1 MLKTYYI
8 KTFGCQMNYAD
19 SEKIDM
25 ILRSA
30 GLRKVL
36 DPVLS
41 DIVISNTC
49 SVRQKWE
56 DRVFGFIHEI
66 ERYHKTNATGK
77 TPLFGITGCMVRKS
91 GLAKRYL
98 TPNIGSDSMVS
109 IPLIRGTQ
117 GVCSEISE
125 TNPPTP
131 LIRGAKKPE
140 YKRKNASMIALLDS
154 SDALTNYDDELFLR
168 SQSIDFVFRIEEV
181 SFLTKILS
189 LITSEDIGND
199 AKFNEYLAVKQL
211 QENPAS
217 ANVIIQTGCD
227 NYCSFC
233 IVPYTRGR
241 EISRDPDEIVAEIRE
256 VVQNGTRE
264 VTLLGQNV
272 NSYGKETK
280 KKLWNAEEMKWSIAP
295 LSRGDGDS
303 QGGFVS
309 DRALTSRNH
318 IPYRIDLEEKAKEL
332 RKNQTPFEKIF
343 WYEILRQDSFERYKF
358 TRQKPLWDYIV
369 DFYCSELQL
378 VVELDGDQHG
388 ENVEY
393 DEKRTQELGEYGIRV
408 VRYPNQEVLKNKEGV
423 YESLMSVIREQEL
436 WAKPPGSYLATPLD
450 RGTSEQNPP
459 ARTSPPPLTGGQMT
473 PFRDLLDKI
482 SQIDG
487 LDRIR
492 FTSSNPH
499 DMTLDILSAHFDLP
513 HMTPHLHFA
522 LQSGSDSMLQK
533 MNRKHTYADFKSQ
546 VDYLRSRD
554 PRFSISTDIIVGFPG
569 ETEEEF
575 QATATAMRECQ
586 FDVAFI
592 ARYSARTGTTAT
604 NRFEDDISPS
614 EKARRWTILND
625 ILRETAQSR
634 NLLMVGR
641 VEEILISWEW
651 KDETWVGRTRNFKE
665 VFIPKEALLLRGDVT
680 EWQGGLKIWDLV
692 KVLITEWDKWV
703 LKGDRV

>member
-1 MLKTYYI
+1 
-8 KTFGCQMNYAD
+8 MNYAD

-30 GLRKVL
+30 GLRKVI
-36 DPVLS
+36 DPVQA

-49 SVRQKWE
+49 SVRQKGE

-66 ERYHKTNATGK
+66 ERYHKTNTTGK
-77 TPLFGITGCMVRKS
+77 KPLFGITGCMVRKS

-98 TPNIGSDSMVS
+98 PSFVIPKHEESVSGVLPLVGGARGGTPPSLPYKGREWS
-109 IPLIRGTQ
+109 Q
-117 GVCSEISE
+117 
-125 TNPPTP
+125 
-131 LIRGAKKPE
+131 
-140 YKRKNASMIALLDS
+140 YKRKNADKIALLDS
-154 SDALTNYDDELFLR
+154 SDALANYDDELFLR

-189 LITSEDIGND
+189 LITGADIGND

-227 NYCSFC
+227 NFCTFC
-233 IVPYTRGR
+233 IVPHTRGR
-241 EISRDPDEIVAEIRE
+241 EISRDPDEIVLEIRE
-256 VVQNGTRE
+256 VVQSGTRE

-272 NSYGKETK
+272 NSYGKETRA
-280 KKLWNAEEMKWSIAP
+280 KLWNQDLLTWNSAEVK
-295 LSRGDGDS
+295 
-303 QGGFVS
+303 
-309 DRALTSRNH
+309 
-318 IPYRIDLEEKAKEL
+318 
-332 RKNQTPFEKIF
+332 
-343 WYEILRQDSFERYKF
+343 
-358 TRQKPLWDYIV
+358 
-369 DFYCSELQL
+369 
-378 VVELDGDQHG
+378 
-388 ENVEY
+388 
-393 DEKRTQELGEYGIRV
+393 
-408 VRYPNQEVLKNKEGV
+408 
-423 YESLMSVIREQEL
+423 
-436 WAKPPGSYLATPLD
+436 
-450 RGTSEQNPP
+450 
-459 ARTSPPPLTGGQMT
+459 T
-473 PFRDLLDKI
+473 PFRELLEKI
-482 SQIDG
+482 SEIDG

-522 LQSGSDSMLQK
+522 LQSGSDTMLAK

-554 PRFSISTDIIVGFPG
+554 PLFSISTDIIVGFPG

-604 NRFEDDISPS
+604 NRFEDDISAG

-665 VFIPKEALLLRGDVT
+665 VFIPKTDGV
-680 EWQGGLKIWDLV
+680 KIWDLV
-692 KVLITEWDKWV
+692 KVRITEGDKWV
-703 LKGDRV
+703 LKGGIVQMF

>member
-36 DPVLS
+36 DPVQA

-49 SVRQKWE
+49 SVRQKGE

-77 TPLFGITGCMVRKS
+77 KPLFGITGCMVRKS
-91 GLAKRYL
+91 GLAKRHL
-98 TPNIGSDSMVS
+98 RDEEGNMD
-109 IPLIRGTQ
+109 
-117 GVCSEISE
+117 E
-125 TNPPTP
+125 
-131 LIRGAKKPE
+131 E
-140 YKRKNASMIALLDS
+140 YKRKNAERIALLDS
-154 SDALTNYDDELFLR
+154 SDALANYDDELFLR

-189 LITSEDIGND
+189 LITDEDIGND
-199 AKFNEYLAVKQL
+199 AKFNEYLAVRQL

-241 EISRDPDEIVAEIRE
+241 EISRDPDEIAREIRD

-280 KKLWNAEEMKWSIAP
+280 KKLWNAEEMKWNITP

-309 DRALTSRNH
+309 DRALTSKNH
-318 IPYRIDLEEKAKEL
+318 ISYRIDLEEKAKEL

-343 WYEILRQDSFERYKF
+343 WYEILKQDSLKKYKF
-358 TRQKPLWDYIV
+358 TRQKPLLDYIA

-378 VVELDGDQHG
+378 VIELDGDQHS
-388 ENVEY
+388 ENIEY
-393 DEKRTQELGEYGIRV
+393 DEKRTKELNDCWIRV
-408 VRYPNQEVLKNKEGV
+408 VRYSNQEVLKTKEGV
-423 YESLMSVIREQEL
+423 HENLIKVIEEQEKNPL
-436 WAKPPGSYLATPLD
+436 SLRDIPLD
-450 RGTSEQNPP
+450 RGASEQNPP

-473 PFRDLLDKI
+473 PFRELLSQI
-482 SQIDG
+482 STIDG

-522 LQSGSDSMLQK
+522 LQSGSDTMLAR

-554 PRFSISTDIIVGFPG
+554 PLFSISTDIIVGFPG

-575 QATATAMRECQ
+575 QATATAMWECQ

-604 NRFEDDISPS
+604 NRFEDDISAG

-641 VEEILISWEW
+641 TEEILISWEW
-651 KDETWVGRTRNFKE
+651 KDDTWVGRTRNFKE
-665 VFIPKEALLLRGDVT
+665 VFIPKTDGVKIGD
-680 EWQGGLKIWDLV
+680 IV
-692 KVLITEWDKWV
+692 KVRITEGDKWV
-703 LKGDRV
+703 LKGERI